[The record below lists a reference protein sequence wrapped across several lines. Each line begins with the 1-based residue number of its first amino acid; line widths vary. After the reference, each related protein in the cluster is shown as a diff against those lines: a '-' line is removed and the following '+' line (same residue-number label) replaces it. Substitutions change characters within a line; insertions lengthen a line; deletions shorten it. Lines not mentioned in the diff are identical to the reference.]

1 MFSRTQITFVLAL
14 LPASWAAPDT
24 PASKKHWHGWQNVQ
38 KFFPLLATADKK
50 KVLSFCADGEIVEIL
65 IRRLSLI

>member
-38 KFFPLLATADKK
+38 KFFPLLATADKIEF
-50 KVLSFCADGEIVEIL
+50 LSCADEEIVEIL
-65 IRRLSLI
+65 IRRLSSI